1 MYRVIRAIPAEA
13 CAVPDGAV
21 LSDGH
26 IDYVTAEPAPA
37 DALYVA
43 EMNPAGAVTVLT
55 PAPPGFAHGHTFAGW
70 PPA

>member
-1 MYRVIRAIPAEA
+1 VYRVILAIPQAA
-13 CAVPDGAV
+13 WQVPEGAI
-21 LSDGH
+21 LCDGH
-26 IDYVTAEPAPA
+26 VDYLTDEPPPAE
-37 DALYVA
+37 ALYVA